1 MSNVMQLP
9 GAPTP
14 ETDPVPETVELIER
28 MLEKAKSGE
37 IRSVAV
43 AYTLEGRGTITNW
56 HNNGEFYVLMSSVA
70 VLHHEMLHAGVIIE
84 N

>member
-1 MSNVMQLP
+1 MSNVKQLP

-14 ETDPVPETVELIER
+14 DNAPVPETVALIEK
-28 MLEKAKSGE
+28 MLDLAKKGD

-43 AYTLEGRGTITNW
+43 AYTLDGRGTITNW
-56 HNNGEFYVLMSSVA
+56 HNNNEFYVLMSSVA
-70 VLHHEMLHAGVIIE
+70 VLHHEMLNATKEIE

>member
-1 MSNVMQLP
+1 MSNVKQLP

-14 ETDPVPETVELIER
+14 DNAPVPEIVELIEK
-28 MLEKAKSGE
+28 MLELAKKGD

-43 AYTLEGRGTITNW
+43 AYTLDGRGCITNW

-70 VLHHEMLHAGVIIE
+70 VLHYEMLKGTIEIE